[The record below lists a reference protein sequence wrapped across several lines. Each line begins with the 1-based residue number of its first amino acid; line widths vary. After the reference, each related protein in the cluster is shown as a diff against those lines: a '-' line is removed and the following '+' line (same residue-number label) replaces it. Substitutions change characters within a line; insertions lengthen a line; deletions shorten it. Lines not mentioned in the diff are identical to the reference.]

1 MQETRTEPLGALVQR
16 FTDYLP
22 TLTAGLL
29 VLALGLV
36 LGWVAKRA
44 VIRVLIWLRLD
55 RLAGRVGWR
64 SALGRGDA
72 RAAVYDLLGNLAL
85 TVVGLVFLDNALTIW
100 GLAVLSRL
108 LDSLVFSLPRIA
120 LAGLIVAA
128 GITVSTA
135 AAERARDALE
145 DEGLAHAGLLG
156 KALKAMLLAV
166 VAALGL
172 WELNFARQ
180 IVLSA
185 FIIAFGA
192 MGIAFALSVGLGSS
206 RAIQRA
212 WDELFQDR
220 KDRSE

>member
-22 TLTAGLL
+22 TLAAGLL

-36 LGWVAKRA
+36 LGWLAKRA

-64 SALGRGDA
+64 SALGKGDA
-72 RAAVYDLLGNLAL
+72 RAAVYDLMGNLAL
-85 TVVGLVFLDNALTIW
+85 SLVALIFLDNALTIW

-120 LAGLIVAA
+120 LAALIVAV

-156 KALKAMLLAV
+156 KGLKAMLLAI

-180 IVLSA
+180 IVLSG

-212 WDELFQDR
+212 WDELFQNR